1 MKVSRKTWIRGLV
14 VGSFSMIFAVVAFAQ
29 ATPEVR
35 ALKPGLRAERIETTK
50 PLRLVAQADVSV
62 SMVDT
67 INCLCNH
74 DLGRMGV
81 MAPSAVRVK
90 VFNKGKVNAPIKLQ
104 LEFKRVNK
112 TNENLVRFLTL
123 KPNEAKWVTFWT
135 SPMLFD
141 KVKGLKATV
150 SLTGSSTLMKDPV
163 PTNNSYLNNT
173 CLPYV
178 E

>member
-1 MKVSRKTWIRGLV
+1 MKLSKNKWIRGLV
-14 VGSFSMIFAVVAFAQ
+14 AGSLSMIIAAVAFAQ
-29 ATPEVR
+29 ATPEMR
-35 ALKPGLRAERIETTK
+35 AANPKITK
-50 PLRLVAQADVSV
+50 PPRLLVQADVGV
-62 SMVDT
+62 AMVDT
-67 INCLCNH
+67 VNCLCNH

-81 MAPSAVRVK
+81 MAPSSVRVK
-90 VFNKGKVNAPIKLQ
+90 VFNKGKVKAPIKLQ
-104 LEFKRVNK
+104 LDFKRVNK
-112 TNENLVRFLTL
+112 TNENLVRFITL
-123 KPNEAKWVTFWT
+123 NPNEARWVTFWT

-150 SLTGSSTLMKDPV
+150 SLTASTTRMTDPV